1 MVIFKWKE
9 RGQMIVYEIK
19 SVNYSTKPVYHTC
32 LQLKAKEG
40 YKSATILACAVTQ
53 INKPQKNSTHTY
65 I

>member
-1 MVIFKWKE
+1 MSMQGILTMEPIISVATVGKTNHPV
-9 RGQMIVYEIK
+9 GIV
-19 SVNYSTKPVYHTC
+19 